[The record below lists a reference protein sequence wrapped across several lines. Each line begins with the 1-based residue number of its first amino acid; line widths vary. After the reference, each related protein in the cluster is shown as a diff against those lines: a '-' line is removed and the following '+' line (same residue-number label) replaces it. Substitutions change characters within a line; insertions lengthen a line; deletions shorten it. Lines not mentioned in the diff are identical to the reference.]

1 MSDILDSVLKQY
13 EDNKNN
19 QSSSSSNTMSQDE
32 RLKKYFTTILQK
44 GEREGQKRV
53 RILPTSDGTSP
64 FKEVWFHEMQ
74 IGGRWTKLY
83 DPGKNDNERS
93 PLNEVEEALR
103 MSGSAQD
110 KELARQ
116 YRPRKFY
123 IVKVIDR
130 DNPDDGVKFWR
141 FKHNY
146 KGDGILDKIIPI
158 WKNKGDI
165 TDPENGRDLILS
177 LSLVKAGNGKE
188 YTTVSSV
195 MYDDPEPLHEDENQ
209 SKEWL
214 EDPMT
219 WRDVYSIKP
228 VEYLEAIANGFE
240 PRWDTDLGKF
250 VYDDGE
256 ETIELGGSSLTPTND
271 DKTKKE
277 EKVNKKEISV
287 EDNQDDEVDEDL
299 PF

>member
-13 EDNKNN
+13 EENKDS
-19 QSSSSSNTMSQDE
+19 QSSPSSGMSQDE

-74 IGGRWTKLY
+74 ISGRWTKLY
-83 DPGKNDNERS
+83 DPGKNDGKRS

-103 MSGSAQD
+103 LSGSAQD

-116 YRPRKFY
+116 YKPRKFY

-130 DNPDDGVKFWR
+130 DNPEDGVKFWR

-165 TDPENGRDLILS
+165 TNPKNGRDLILS
-177 LSLVKAGNGKE
+177 LSLVKAGNGRE

-195 MYDDPEPLHEDENQ
+195 MYDDPEPLHSDEKQ
-209 SKEWL
+209 MKEWL

-228 VEYLEAIANGFE
+228 EEYLEAIANGFE
-240 PRWDTDLGKF
+240 PRWDSDLGKF

-256 ETIELGGSSLTPTND
+256 EVIEIGGTTTKSD
-271 DKTKKE
+271 DTETDEKPFNKE
-277 EKVNKKEISV
+277 EISV